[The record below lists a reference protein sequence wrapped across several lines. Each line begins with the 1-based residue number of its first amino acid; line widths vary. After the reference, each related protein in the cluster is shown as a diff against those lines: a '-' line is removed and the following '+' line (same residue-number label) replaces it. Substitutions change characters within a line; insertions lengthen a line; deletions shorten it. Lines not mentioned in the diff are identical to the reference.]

1 MNNILLVSNY
11 PLSHQESMQRFT
23 IMLEKGLI
31 AEGYNVK
38 IVRPEPTICKAKN
51 AEYGINKWLGYI
63 DRFVL
68 FRWQLKQAAKWADVV
83 HICDHSNAMY
93 AKWINK
99 PSLVTCHDL
108 LAIQSGLGVIKTNK
122 TGFTGRVFQ
131 KWIAS
136 GLQACAHVVCVSKNT
151 QDELIK
157 TLDIPG
163 ERTSIAYNALNYPY
177 TPMSQD
183 EAWTLLHKRFPD
195 LKPSYFFHLGGNQWY
210 KNRKGVAEI
219 YSQLIQYP
227 EYKNHKLVLA
237 GKPWPDDLKD
247 KVDVLGIKSQVIE
260 ISYLTNEEIR
270 AFYSTTA
277 ALIFPSLQEGFGWPI
292 AEAQACGCKVITTS
306 RAPMTEV
313 GGDAAIYIE
322 PEIPA
327 QAAEIIYNQLHAE
340 KDLTTKSIENAKR
353 FSMKA
358 MIAAYTAGYNQ
369 ACSIEDESIQ

>member
-1 MNNILLVSNY
+1 MKILIVGNY
-11 PLSHQESMQRFT
+11 ILSHQQSMQLFAD
-23 IMLEKGLI
+23 MLTEGML
-31 AEGYNVK
+31 AEGHDVQV
-38 IVRPEPTICKAKN
+38 IRPSAILCKGDQ
-51 AEYGINKWLGYI
+51 AEHGLNKWLGYI
-63 DRFVL
+63 DRFFL

-99 PSLVTCHDL
+99 PTLVTCHDL
-108 LAIQSGLGVIKTNK
+108 LAIQSGLGLMETNK
-122 TGFTGRVFQ
+122 TGFTGRVLQ

-136 GLQACAHVVCVSKNT
+136 GLQACTHVACVSKNT
-151 QDELIK
+151 QHELVK
-157 TLDIPG
+157 TLDIP
-163 ERTSIAYNALNYPY
+163 EEQTSIAYNALNYPY
-177 TPMSQD
+177 SPMSQG
-183 EAWTLLHKRFPD
+183 EAWSLIHKRLSD
-195 LKPSYFFHLGGNQWY
+195 LKSSYFFHLGGNQWY

-219 YSQLIQYP
+219 YTQLIQYP
-227 EYKNHKLVLA
+227 EYKSHKLVLA

-247 KVDVLGIKSQVIE
+247 KLKVLGIKNQVIE
-260 ISYLTNEEIR
+260 ISELTNEEIR
-270 AFYSTTA
+270 AFYSTTE

-327 QAAEIIYNQLHAE
+327 QAAEIIHNELYAV
-340 KDLTTKSIENAKR
+340 KDVTTKSIENAKR

-369 ACSIEDESIQ
+369 ACSIEGANIK

>member
-1 MNNILLVSNY
+1 MKVLIVANY
-11 PLSHQESMQRFT
+11 ILSHQESMQRFAK
-23 IMLEKGLI
+23 MLKEGLLV
-31 AEGYNVK
+31 EGHDVQ
-38 IVRPEPTICKAKN
+38 VMRPEAILCKGEQ
-51 AEYGINKWLGYI
+51 AEHGLNKWLGYI

-108 LAIQSGLGVIKTNK
+108 MAIQSGLGLIATNK
-122 TGFTGRVFQ
+122 TGFTGRVLQ

-136 GLQACAHVVCVSKNT
+136 GLQSCSHVACVSENT

-157 TLDIPG
+157 TLDIPV
-163 ERTSIAYNALNYPY
+163 EKTSIAYNALNYPY
-177 TPMSQD
+177 SRMSQD
-183 EAWTLLHKRFPD
+183 EAWSLLHKRLPD
-195 LKPSYFFHLGGNQWY
+195 LKPSFFFHLGGNQWY
-210 KNRKGVAEI
+210 KNRKGVADI
-219 YSQLIQYP
+219 YSHLIQYP

-237 GKPWPDDLKD
+237 GKLWPGDLKD
-247 KVDVLGIKSQVIE
+247 KINVLGIKNQVIE
-260 ISYLTNEEIR
+260 ISDLTNEDIR
-270 AFYSTTA
+270 AFYSTTE

-292 AEAQACGCKVITTS
+292 AEAQACGCTVITTG

-322 PEIPA
+322 PESPEL
-327 QAAEIIYNQLHAE
+327 AAEIIYSQLHAE

-358 MIAAYTAGYNQ
+358 MIAAYTVGYNK
-369 ACSIEDESIQ
+369 ACSIDDENIK

>member
-1 MNNILLVSNY
+1 MKILLIANY
-11 PLSHQESMQRFT
+11 TLSKQESMQRFAD
-23 IMLEKGLI
+23 MLTEGLLADGHDVHVMRPKAI
-31 AEGYNVK
+31 LCRGEQAEHGL
-38 IVRPEPTICKAKN
+38 
-51 AEYGINKWLGYI
+51 NKWLGYI
-63 DRFVL
+63 DRFFL

-108 LAIQSGLGVIKTNK
+108 LAIQSGLGLIETNK
-122 TGFTGRVFQ
+122 TGFTGRGLQ

-136 GLQACAHVVCVSKNT
+136 GLLACTHVTCVSKNT
-151 QDELIK
+151 RDELIK
-157 TLDIPG
+157 TLDFPR
-163 ERTSIAYNALNYPY
+163 EQTSIAYNALNYPY
-177 TPMSQD
+177 SPMSQG
-183 EAWTLLHKRFPD
+183 EAWALLNKRLPD

-219 YSQLIQYP
+219 FFQLIQYP
-227 EYKNHKLVLA
+227 EYKDHKLVLA

-247 KVDVLGIKSQVIE
+247 KINTLGIKNQVIG
-260 ISYLTNEEIR
+260 INDLTNEEIR
-270 AFYSTTA
+270 AFYSTTG

-292 AEAQACGCKVITTS
+292 AEAQACGCIVITTG

-313 GGDAAIYIE
+313 GGEAAIYVE

-327 QAAEIIYNQLHAE
+327 QAAEIIHKKLNAR
-340 KDLTTKSIENAKR
+340 KDLTTESIENAKR

-358 MIAAYTAGYNQ
+358 MISAYTTGYKKAYSMDRDN
-369 ACSIEDESIQ
+369 IK

>member
-1 MNNILLVSNY
+1 MKVLIVANY
-11 PLSHQESMQRFT
+11 ILSHQQSMQRFAD
-23 IMLEKGLI
+23 MLTEGML
-31 AEGYNVK
+31 AEGHDVQV
-38 IVRPEPTICKAKN
+38 IRPEAILCKGDQ
-51 AEYGINKWLGYI
+51 AEHGLNKWLGYI

-108 LAIQSGLGVIKTNK
+108 MAIQSGLGLIETNK
-122 TGFTGRVFQ
+122 TGFTGRALQ

-136 GLQACAHVVCVSKNT
+136 GLQACTHVACVSKNT
-151 QDELIK
+151 QHELVK
-157 TLDIPG
+157 TLDIP
-163 ERTSIAYNALNYPY
+163 EEQTSIAYNALNYPY
-177 TPMSQD
+177 SPMSQG
-183 EAWTLLHKRFPD
+183 EAWSLIHKRLSD
-195 LKPSYFFHLGGNQWY
+195 LKSSYFFHLGGNQWY

-219 YSQLIQYP
+219 YTQLIQYP
-227 EYKNHKLVLA
+227 EYKSHKLVLA

-247 KVDVLGIKSQVIE
+247 KLNVLGIKNQVIE
-260 ISYLTNEEIR
+260 ISDLTNEEIR
-270 AFYSTTA
+270 AFYSTTE

-322 PEIPA
+322 PEIPV
-327 QAAEIIYNQLHAE
+327 QAAEIIHSQLHAK
-340 KDLTTKSIENAKR
+340 KDVTTKSIENAKR
-353 FSMKA
+353 FSMEA

-369 ACSIEDESIQ
+369 ACSIEGDNIN